1 MTTPLFTFRQVP
13 TIATML
19 EARGINPLELL
30 RASELPDDALKGEIT
45 APLSRIQDFI
55 DRCAQRLD
63 EPVFGIELA
72 SQIPKGRFGVT
83 EFVVRASP
91 TVRHALTALCELS
104 PLVNPLL
111 DMRYIADQR
120 GCEVR
125 TTFAALRD
133 GLGMHL
139 NEFSVAYVATQFMV
153 VLGEALPLERAWF
166 SHARREHAD
175 AVAKRLRCNVSFQAA
190 DCGFAVASDVIA
202 REPPSA
208 DAALYDF
215 LLAQARTQLSNMGR
229 HDIVAQVVRAIE
241 ARMTNGDLTAASIAD
256 ALSTTQR
263 SLQRHLA
270 DAGTSFRE
278 VLVRVRQR
286 RRSELARGG
295 LTDSE
300 IAARLGF
307 ANARSMRRSL
317 DEPEGED

>member
-1 MTTPLFTFRQVP
+1 MTTPLFTFRQIP

-19 EARGINPLELL
+19 EERGINPLDLL
-30 RASELPDDALKGEIT
+30 REAELPEEALKGEIT
-45 APLSRIQDFI
+45 APLPRIQDFI
-55 DRCAQRLD
+55 DRCAQRL
-63 EPVFGIELA
+63 ESPVFGIDLA
-72 SQIPKGRFGVT
+72 ANIPKGRFGVT
-83 EFVVRASP
+83 EFVIRAAPS
-91 TVRHALTALCELS
+91 VKHGLEALCELS
-104 PLVNPLL
+104 PLINPLL
-111 DMRYIADQR
+111 EMRYIADQR

-133 GLGMHL
+133 CLGMHL
-139 NEFSVAYVATQFMV
+139 NEFSVAYVATQFAV

-166 SHARREHAD
+166 AHARREHGEM
-175 AVAKRLRCNVSFQAA
+175 VAKRLRCNVTFQAA

-202 REPPSA
+202 RETAGA
-208 DAALYDF
+208 DPALFEF
-215 LLAQARTQLSNMGR
+215 LLTQARTQLENIGR

-241 ARMTNGDLTAASIAD
+241 ARMTNGELTAASIAE

-295 LTDSE
+295 LTDTE
-300 IAARLGF
+300 IATRLGF

-317 DEPEGED
+317 DEPEGEE